1 MRKPHR
7 KQLLAWLLTAALL
20 LTNFPIS
27 VLSEEVVENSIQT
40 EIVEQ
45 NEPET
50 VEEPNLS
57 DFPTEEPDEPIEP
70 PVSEEPNET
79 PEPSEPSETVEI
91 PADENTPDI
100 PDQDESE
107 TPEPSD
113 SDIEETPSPE
123 VPEETPDTDSTD
135 EPPVE
140 ETPIP
145 EESPLPDDEEAFSVS
160 EAILEYGYAYA
171 AAYAESVIY
180 EDTALT
186 APLFTLKEDGGV
198 LLITEETETAFK
210 VWWLTYADEPLSGY
224 IAKSDIADISFSEEA
239 RQTLKEQR
247 PCGFITSDIGYM
259 DAFVLL
265 GELTISEEAPEATPA
280 PEPQAPFLQTGDY
293 AAVTTETRVYLS
305 IDETMTEDDN
315 GDDWQGVFT
324 RDAVV
329 SVESVQ
335 QDALGRGW
343 CEIRYLYGADDADGK
358 LIWTD
363 TDTLFVP
370 MDDLSPTDAH
380 ELTVT
385 DYAYPFEPIAL
396 YASADFNLR
405 NHNASVKTFYPGQ
418 QGLQGSSGHDSEYKQ
433 IAKLDGYGTI
443 YATPHYLE
451 GQTVYCLEHTMNSPG
466 AKDNPT
472 GPFEVVDLDGYA
484 VKPGYSGD
492 IYSSR
497 TMHAIGWVLRHTYP
511 YMIVD
516 TGYEDSDVWSRVAG
530 QFAIREVVKQLEGD
544 WYVRD
549 YWRMDEFYRASGQA
563 PADYLEY
570 ARWLASCA
578 IQRASITGD
587 IGISNKSMTMQGSSY
602 VGTVTL
608 TTDADLIRISRSV
621 GSLTGN
627 SAGSDGEYYYLRSGD
642 TISVTSTQST
652 FSITAESVSSQD
664 EEAAFLVGI
673 PDADIQKVVIPQYGL
688 PAKFKAVRIEFEQ
701 PYGAIVVNKT
711 STNSG
716 AALSGAVFE
725 LLNGAGAILQSQT
738 TGADG
743 SATFSNVQAGTYTV
757 REKNAPQ
764 GYQVSI
770 QSSQTV
776 TVTAGATSRLSF
788 ANAPIQGRI
797 RIVKTDSLTHEPLAG
812 VQFIIT
818 RLSAPPSANGAGVG
832 ETILLTTDEQ
842 GAAETDWLDYGR
854 YRIEETAVPAHYVD
868 APFRTEID
876 CFEGG
881 KTYEIA
887 AMNEPTKGWLRL
899 TKTDRK
905 NRNPVAGVTFDIY
918 ENDAYGNA
926 LVGSMTTDE
935 NGVAVSEPL
944 RKGRYLVRE
953 HGETAGYVFEEITL
967 DAAVKSDETTDLSA
981 TNQPVMSRIRIK
993 KRDKDEYAQTD
1004 APSVRGDGEL
1014 TGATFRVLAGADI
1027 LDRQGNVIWLR
1038 GATVID
1044 AIQISGE
1051 DAAAT
1056 TDELWPGLYK
1066 IVEIAPPVGYLPSD
1080 EHVLVDTASAA
1091 AQSREAVVTYDA
1103 LKLNEIKLGA
1113 QAIVKVLGDN
1123 KTDNQHTETPEE
1135 GAEFHV
1141 YLRKAGSYEN
1151 AREFERDHLITDKSG
1166 YAKTKLLPYGVYV
1179 LEQTVG
1185 KDGFEIKKPILF
1197 EITGEENLIQPP
1209 ILTLNDRPILY
1220 RLRLIKKD
1228 ARTGKVIMLAG
1239 ASFKLKDADGNTVTQ
1254 TVYYPKKQTLDTFTT
1269 DESGCVTLPEEVGW
1283 GLYSIEEIQAP
1294 EGYLIRTESLPVFV
1308 GKTGDTADQ
1317 VYELDIE
1324 IPNEAV
1330 MGQIRLEKKGLQLVG
1345 FESKTEMG
1353 FEYQSPVF
1361 EERCLADAV
1370 FEVRAAEEIV
1380 GGDGTVWYQ
1389 KDEWVDTITT
1399 SGTGANLSKE
1409 LPLGKYKLMEIA
1421 APEGYA
1427 LSDEIYDAELRYADG
1442 HTPLVTVTAKAH
1454 NEYLSAEIHLE
1465 KEKEI
1470 LKPYT
1475 DENGYIRQ
1483 ALTTTYGLGFVFGLY
1498 NADDIHYADSMLP
1511 ADSLIAVGMT
1521 DMHGKLTFSG
1531 NLPHGAYTIRE
1542 LNGPK
1547 GWKLNPNRFDVR
1559 ISPENQADDAPVI
1572 RVSLDGT
1579 VRNELI
1585 YTKVTLTKT
1594 DITGAETVPGAEI
1607 EVKNEQGEVIYRAV
1621 TDENGEIPDIPVTPG
1636 RYTFKEVLAPKG
1648 YALNETTCSFTV
1660 DEDGQ
1665 VSGDTVLR
1673 DDFTRFTL
1681 KKVGEHNEPLTGVEF
1696 SLKDERGAVV
1706 ATALTDADGIA
1717 MFEKIPYGS
1726 YTVVES
1732 KPLPGYLPSGVQVT
1746 LTLDGTF
1753 VNPTEPIAVIPNERM
1768 KLTFKKI
1775 DTAGN
1780 PLARISFTLID
1791 AQSGTVAAHA
1801 VSDEKGEFEI
1811 AGFTVGDWILRED
1824 EAPEGFNLMND
1835 YTFHVGYNWKNNQT
1849 VTLVNI
1855 PDHYE
1860 FKKTDHRRKPLSGVR
1875 FGLYDDKGT
1884 FIRELVSDENGIV
1897 RADNLVPGSYLIRET
1912 HPLDGYARTDEAI
1925 TFTID
1930 ESYIP
1935 PQKLAR
1941 ITNTPVIQTGVD
1953 FPITPTM
1960 IVGLLM
1966 MAASVLFGLMRL
1978 LKKKHR

>member
-20 LTNFPIS
+20 LINLPVS
-27 VLSEEVVENSIQT
+27 VLSEEIIENPIQT

-45 NEPET
+45 DESET
-50 VEEPNLS
+50 AEEPNLS

-79 PEPSEPSETVEI
+79 PEPSEPSGTMEI

-135 EPPVE
+135 EPPAEEVPAE

-210 VWWLTYADEPLSGY
+210 VWWITYADEPLSGY
-224 IAKSDIADISFSEEA
+224 IAKSDISDISFSEEA

-293 AAVTTETRVYLS
+293 AAVTTETCVYLS

-335 QDALGRGW
+335 KDALGRDW

-370 MDDLSPTDAH
+370 MDDLSLTDAH

-578 IQRASITGD
+578 IRRSGITGD
-587 IGISNKSMTMQGSSY
+587 IGISNKFMTMQGSSY

-627 SAGSDGEYYYLRSGD
+627 SGGSDGEYYYLRSGD

-652 FSITAESVSSQD
+652 FAITAESVSSQD
-664 EEAAFLVGI
+664 EEAAFLIGI

-701 PYGAIVVNKT
+701 PYGAIVVAKT
-711 STNSG
+711 SASSG
-716 AALSGAVFE
+716 ATLSGAVFE
-725 LLNGAGAILQSQT
+725 LLNSAGAVLQSQT

-770 QSSQTV
+770 QSSQPV
-776 TVTAGATSRLSF
+776 TVTAGATSRISF
-788 ANAPIQGRI
+788 ANTPIQGKI
-797 RIVKTDSLTHEPLAG
+797 RIVKTDSLTHEPLVG

-832 ETILLTTDEQ
+832 ETILLTTNEQ
-842 GAAETDWLDYGR
+842 GAAETGWLDYGR

-887 AMNEPTKGWLRL
+887 ATNEPTKGWLRL

-905 NRNPVAGVTFDIY
+905 NGNPVAGVTFDIY

-967 DAAVKSDETTDLSA
+967 DATVKSDETTDLSA
-981 TNQPVMSRIRIK
+981 TNQPVMTRIRIK

-1044 AIQISGE
+1044 AIQTSGE

-1056 TDELWPGLYK
+1056 TDELWPGLYE
-1066 IVEIAPPVGYLPSD
+1066 IVEIAPPVGYLPSG

-1091 AQSREAVVTYDA
+1091 AQSREAVITYDA

-1220 RLRLIKKD
+1220 RLWLIKTD
-1228 ARTGKVIMLAG
+1228 ARTGKVITLAG
-1239 ASFKLKDADGNTVTQ
+1239 ASFKLKDAEGNTVTQ

-1283 GLYSIEEIQAP
+1283 GLYSIKEIQAP

-1345 FESKTEMG
+1345 FETQTEMG

-1380 GGDGTVWYQ
+1380 GGDGTIWYQ

-1399 SGTGANLSKE
+1399 SGTGADGSKE

-1442 HTPLVTVTAKAH
+1442 HTPLVTVTVEAH
-1454 NEYLSAEIHLE
+1454 NEYLSAEIRLE

-1475 DENGYIRQ
+1475 DEDGYIRQ

-1511 ADSLIAVGMT
+1511 ADTLIAVGMT
-1521 DMHGKLTFSG
+1521 DMHGNLTFSG

-1542 LNGPK
+1542 LDGPK

-1636 RYTFKEVLAPKG
+1636 RYTFKEVLAPEG

-1660 DEDGQ
+1660 NENGQ

-1681 KKVGEHNEPLTGVEF
+1681 KKVGEHNEPLTGVAF

-1706 ATALTDADGIA
+1706 ATVLTDADGIA
-1717 MFEKIPYGS
+1717 MFEK
-1726 YTVVES
+1726 
-1732 KPLPGYLPSGVQVT
+1732 
-1746 LTLDGTF
+1746 
-1753 VNPTEPIAVIPNERM
+1753 NPVW
-1768 KLTFKKI
+1768 KLYC
-1775 DTAGN
+1775 
-1780 PLARISFTLID
+1780 R
-1791 AQSGTVAAHA
+1791 
-1801 VSDEKGEFEI
+1801 
-1811 AGFTVGDWILRED
+1811 
-1824 EAPEGFNLMND
+1824 
-1835 YTFHVGYNWKNNQT
+1835 
-1849 VTLVNI
+1849 
-1855 PDHYE
+1855 
-1860 FKKTDHRRKPLSGVR
+1860 
-1875 FGLYDDKGT
+1875 
-1884 FIRELVSDENGIV
+1884 
-1897 RADNLVPGSYLIRET
+1897 
-1912 HPLDGYARTDEAI
+1912 
-1925 TFTID
+1925 
-1930 ESYIP
+1930 
-1935 PQKLAR
+1935 
-1941 ITNTPVIQTGVD
+1941 
-1953 FPITPTM
+1953 
-1960 IVGLLM
+1960 
-1966 MAASVLFGLMRL
+1966 
-1978 LKKKHR
+1978 